1 MNGVMFRDSENL
13 EIPERINFSIW
24 PKDVGPQVS
33 SNIIKPIRYFK
44 LLCLINVFHG
54 SIVR

>member
-1 MNGVMFRDSENL
+1 MFRDSENL